1 MALEGSSIMMRILYT
16 GVKKI
21 LKKQKKMKKKKKYF
35 ENLVKEVKVV
45 AVDFERAII
54 IADIGGKDVY
64 STEFRT
70 KMYDPGA
77 QIATGFQMKSI
88 ALNKRLYGTDTS
100 YWSQMEQYFGKENNL
115 TGIKK
120 EVPISI
126 TGDRTIYSTSDR
138 HQKFYLALLLIAFT
152 PAGTPMINAGEM

>member
-70 KMYDPGA
+70 INVRRWNPDC
-77 QIATGFQMKSI
+77 
-88 ALNKRLYGTDTS
+88 
-100 YWSQMEQYFGKENNL
+100 YWIQNEIRSFK
-115 TGIKK
+115 
-120 EVPISI
+120 
-126 TGDRTIYSTSDR
+126 
-138 HQKFYLALLLIAFT
+138 
-152 PAGTPMINAGEM
+152 